1 MVADDLDVG
10 TIRNDLALI
19 LESVELLSG
28 ELGEAELSGDS
39 NLLSAGEL
47 EHGSSQSL
55 LGVLKVG
62 EGGSD
67 RDDDVT
73 NVDSGG
79 LAVRLSEGTSH
90 TLLESISSSAGK
102 HLVDSDNVPGVL
114 SGSHV
119 ETFLSGS
126 VGHVLVAGNTGSL
139 ESLRGDLL
147 LLTGNQVNAVG
158 EFVELGLLLA
168 DVEHSDL
175 GIRDTTAVSG
185 LGVGLTLLV
194 SIATS
199 WSSSHLLYI
208 IINNTDTLI
217 FA

>member
-10 TIRNDLALI
+10 TIRDDLTLI
-19 LESVELLSG
+19 LKSVELLSG

-55 LGVLKVG
+55 LGVLKVRH
-62 EGGSD
+62 GGSD

-79 LAVRLSEGTSH
+79 LAIGLSEGTSH

-119 ETFLSGS
+119 ETFLSAF

-139 ESLRGDLL
+139 ESLGGDLL
-147 LLTGNQVNAVG
+147 LLAGNQVNAVG
-158 EFVELGLLLA
+158 EFVELGLLFA

-175 GIRDTTAVSG
+175 GVGDTTAVSG

-208 IINNTDTLI
+208 IINNTDTL
-217 FA
+217 